1 MADLTLATL
10 AAQVFTGL
18 VLGMILVLLAI
29 GLSLIFGLMTVVNF
43 AHGSLYMLGAYFGFF
58 LVAST
63 KSFWLALVVA
73 PMLVG
78 VFGLLVERFLVRRLY
93 GRSIDDPLLLTF
105 GLSLVLVEAV
115 RLVWGKI
122 GLTLDPPPALAG
134 VVNLGFT
141 YFPLYRLFVI
151 GVTVVV
157 LVALLLFLE
166 KTNVGLIIRA
176 GSRDPVMVRALGFDL
191 GRVWLLV
198 FGIGT
203 ALAGLAGILAGPMRG
218 VYAEMGVTIVIESFV
233 VVVVGGMGSLPGAIV
248 AGLVI
253 GQVVSL
259 TTLFGVHRDGARP
272 ARPAE
277 RTLRRSRTDGMR
289 ALTGWIG
296 GHPVLAFLVVFAV
309 FPFLVPYKALATQV
323 LIYGLFALGFNL
335 LYGYTGLLSFG
346 HAAYWGLGAYGTGIA
361 LAKLQ
366 VGSLWLA
373 LLAGPALAVVGGVV
387 IGFLCLRRRGI
398 YFAMLTLAFAQLL
411 YFVGFHLADVTGG
424 DDGLRG
430 ISVPP
435 LVLPGVRIPL
445 DTSLAFY
452 YFAFALVALAVAG
465 LKRILD
471 SPFGAVLQAIREN
484 SDRAVACGYDATRVK
499 HLSFVFSALFAGLA
513 GALDALRLNVVPIES
528 LYWSTSGQVVIMT
541 LLGGAGTFFGPFVG
555 AATWLV
561 LEDRLAVFTESWPLV
576 VGAIFMAFVLF
587 LPKGIWGTL
596 LARLE
601 GAAR

>member
-1 MADLTLATL
+1 
-10 AAQVFTGL
+10 
-18 VLGMILVLLAI
+18 
-29 GLSLIFGLMTVVNF
+29 
-43 AHGSLYMLGAYFGFF
+43 
-58 LVAST
+58 
-63 KSFWLALVVA
+63 
-73 PMLVG
+73 
-78 VFGLLVERFLVRRLY
+78 
-93 GRSIDDPLLLTF
+93 
-105 GLSLVLVEAV
+105 
-115 RLVWGKI
+115 
-122 GLTLDPPPALAG
+122 
-134 VVNLGFT
+134 
-141 YFPLYRLFVI
+141 
-151 GVTVVV
+151 
-157 LVALLLFLE
+157 
-166 KTNVGLIIRA
+166 
-176 GSRDPVMVRALGFDL
+176 
-191 GRVWLLV
+191 
-198 FGIGT
+198 
-203 ALAGLAGILAGPMRG
+203 
-218 VYAEMGVTIVIESFV
+218 
-233 VVVVGGMGSLPGAIV
+233 
-248 AGLVI
+248 
-253 GQVVSL
+253 
-259 TTLFGVHRDGARP
+259 
-272 ARPAE
+272 
-277 RTLRRSRTDGMR
+277 MR